1 MNFTELEIF
10 KGIDLTDSF
19 VLYWELERNCL
30 SFDLEASVWPES
42 RYYSKPKDDEFT
54 CYKKARLDFLN
65 VDSIQG
71 LKDMNQVTPSTDV
84 SGEKDYG
91 NIDSLIID
99 EDGFSLEGDFGEIAI
114 KGGEI
119 RFEFY
124 RS

>member
-54 CYKKARLDFLN
+54 CYKKARIDFLN

-99 EDGFSLEGDFGEIAI
+99 EDGFSLEGDFGKIAI

>member
-30 SFDLEASVWPES
+30 SFDLEASIWPES

-65 VDSIQG
+65 VNSIQG
-71 LKDMNQVTPSTDV
+71 LKDMSQVTPSTDAD
-84 SGEKDYG
+84 GEKDYG
-91 NIDSLIID
+91 NIDVLTIGD
-99 EDGFSLEGDFGEIAI
+99 EGYFLEGDFGEVTI